1 MIGRLAHMLATIRRA
16 LADERERARN
26 HHAGLQ
32 SEFLPA
38 ALEVV
43 ERPVSPTSR
52 RTAQVLFGLLIITGS
67 WLFFGHVD
75 VVASAPGVIVQ
86 SGASKQVQSAG
97 TGVVAGIYVR
107 DGDHVKQGQLLIDLD
122 TTLASAELEQ
132 ARRSLL
138 DDRIE
143 TEHDRALVAALD
155 GKGIHFAAPRN
166 TPDDIRITQERLIA
180 AQLRELDST
189 VAGYRAAR
197 ETALSDQQT
206 AMATRDK
213 LKATLPLLQRELDAM
228 NVLDAHGYAPG
239 MRLLELK
246 RQYRS
251 EQGETDVAEAQMA
264 HGAAEAR
271 KYGAA
276 MAEARDTVRRQAM
289 ADMAKAQADAIVRQ
303 EDVAKAARRAGLQHI
318 TAPADGTVQQLAIHT
333 VGGVIEPVRT
343 LMVVVPEHDDVVVEA
358 KILNRDIGFV
368 REGQAVSVKIDAFPF
383 TRYGS
388 VPGVIQTINRDAVSD
403 RQLGAVYV
411 ARIRLG
417 RGTIE
422 ADGKV
427 INLSAGLGVT
437 ADIRTG
443 RRRIVSWLIS
453 PITTTISQAAREK

>member
-1 MIGRLAHMLATIRRA
+1 
-16 LADERERARN
+16 
-26 HHAGLQ
+26 
-32 SEFLPA
+32 
-38 ALEVV
+38 
-43 ERPVSPTSR
+43 
-52 RTAQVLFGLLIITGS
+52 
-67 WLFFGHVD
+67 
-75 VVASAPGVIVQ
+75 
-86 SGASKQVQSAG
+86 
-97 TGVVAGIYVR
+97 
-107 DGDHVKQGQLLIDLD
+107 
-122 TTLASAELEQ
+122 
-132 ARRSLL
+132 
-138 DDRIE
+138 
-143 TEHDRALVAALD
+143 
-155 GKGIHFAAPRN
+155 
-166 TPDDIRITQERLIA
+166 
-180 AQLRELDST
+180 
-189 VAGYRAAR
+189 
-197 ETALSDQQT
+197 
-206 AMATRDK
+206 
-213 LKATLPLLQRELDAM
+213 
-228 NVLDAHGYAPG
+228 
-239 MRLLELK
+239 
-246 RQYRS
+246 
-251 EQGETDVAEAQMA
+251 MA

-318 TAPADGTVQQLAIHT
+318 TAPADGTVQQLAVHT